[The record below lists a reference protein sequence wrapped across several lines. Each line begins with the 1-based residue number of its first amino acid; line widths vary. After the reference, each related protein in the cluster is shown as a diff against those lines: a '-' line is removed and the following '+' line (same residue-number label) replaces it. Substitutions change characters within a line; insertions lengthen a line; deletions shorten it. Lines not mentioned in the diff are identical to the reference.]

1 MYSSSS
7 HLRKSPFLSSVE
19 EKITI
24 PVLDKKK
31 KKHKKSKHKNKS
43 LDGVSNSLIQKY
55 SNLNAKANTNN
66 AVIKTLIDTV
76 SAGVIGTAISATAG
90 KYAPIVGAVLSFTG
104 HYMDDKTGLLRGI
117 GMSTIAHSVA
127 KVSEYRKEESTLQE
141 RLGGLKDDLLKLAFM
156 KNENDSSFPKMI
168 SPKTAVKNEVEAN
181 LKSSFE
187 SSNEEQNKPV

>member
-19 EKITI
+19 ENITI

-31 KKHKKSKHKNKS
+31 KKKHKKSKQKNKS
-43 LDGVSNSLIQKY
+43 LNGVSNPLIQKY
-55 SNLNAKANTNN
+55 TNLNAKGNASN

-90 KYAPIVGAVLSFTG
+90 KFAPIVGALLSFTG

-156 KNENDSSFPKMI
+156 KNESSFPKMI
-168 SPKTAVKNEVEAN
+168 SPKTAIKNKVETN